1 MGISKNDR
9 ERNIEN
15 HNKILEELGEWFN
28 KEKLGLFHF
37 HSAVTKSHMFLG
49 MGLRYSYIIYSS
61 GILGDGYVIV
71 EQVYSKT
78 TQNDKS
84 LSYYEARVKI
94 DNLKLWLLKE
104 IVNYG

>member
-15 HNKILEELGEWFN
+15 HDKILEELGEWFN
-28 KEKLGLFHF
+28 KEKLGLFYF
-37 HSAVTKSHMFLG
+37 HSATGSHMFLG

-61 GILGDGYVIV
+61 GILSDGYIIV

-94 DNLKLWLLKE
+94 DDLKLWLLKE
-104 IVNYG
+104 IANNG